1 MLSEGI
7 ELIFKSSKL
16 KAILQTLQKHKI
28 DIKVEPI
35 ESQLN
40 YFKFCKNHCKNKI
53 EDDK

>member
-16 KAILQTLQKHKI
+16 KVILQTLQKHKI
-28 DIKVEPI
+28 DIKVE
-35 ESQLN
+35 SQFS